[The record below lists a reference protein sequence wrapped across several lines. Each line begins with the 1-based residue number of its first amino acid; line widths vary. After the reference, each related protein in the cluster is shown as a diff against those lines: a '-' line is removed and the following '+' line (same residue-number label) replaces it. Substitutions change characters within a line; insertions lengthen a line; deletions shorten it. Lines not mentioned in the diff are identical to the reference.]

1 MFLASKERNIM
12 AEIVLGVGSSHS
24 PLLNSPAEDYPRH
37 AEIDASGRK
46 LIDRQ
51 GNVRTYGELL
61 ELADPSIKDQILP
74 HVLEERAAR
83 CTENIERLE
92 TAIAAAKLDALIV
105 IGDDQ
110 YEQFFD
116 DNMPAVLVYAG
127 DTIINNPLNMPD
139 EAPQWWRRA
148 RSQYHVSDEPRE
160 YPVAADLARHV
171 VDALMEADFDVS
183 YSRKL
188 SKPHGEGHAFGFV
201 HQRLMRDDTI
211 VPIVPVAL
219 NTYFPPNQPR
229 PRRCYDLGR
238 AIAAAVRAYDGAQR
252 IGILGSGGL
261 SHFTVDEELDR
272 FLLDAFRTKNAEALR
287 TLSPKRLN
295 SGTSE
300 VRNWITVAGACEHLE
315 TKWQDYVPCYRSA
328 AGTGCGMGF
337 AVWA

>member
-1 MFLASKERNIM
+1 M
-12 AEIVLGVGSSHS
+12 ADIVLGVGSSHS

-46 LIDRQ
+46 LIDKN
-51 GNVRTYGELL
+51 GTPRTFGELV
-61 ELADPSIKDQILP
+61 ELADPSIKEQIRP
-74 HVLEERAAR
+74 EVLEERAAR
-83 CTENIERLE
+83 CTMNIERLE
-92 TAIAAAKLDALIV
+92 GEIARAKLDALII

-110 YEQFFD
+110 HEQFFE
-116 DNMPAVLVYAG
+116 DNMPAILVYAG
-127 DTIINNPLNMPD
+127 ETITNNPLNMPE
-139 EAPQWWRRA
+139 EAPKWWRRA

-160 YPVAADLARHV
+160 YPVASGLARHLV
-171 VDALMEADFDVS
+171 ESLMDGDFDVS
-183 YSRKL
+183 YSKKL
-188 SKPHGEGHAFGFV
+188 SKAHGEGHAFGFV
-201 HQRLMRDDTI
+201 HQRLMRDETI
-211 VPIVPVAL
+211 VPIVPIAL
-219 NTYFPPNQPR
+219 NTYFAPNQPR

-238 AIAAAVRAYDGAQR
+238 AIAKAVRSFEGAGR
-252 IGILGSGGL
+252 ICILGSGGL

-272 FLLDAFRTKNAEALR
+272 FLLDAFRTKDAEALR
-287 TLSPKRLN
+287 TLAPARLN

>member
-1 MFLASKERNIM
+1 M
-12 AEIVLGVGSSHS
+12 AELVLGIGSSHS
-24 PLLNSPAEDYPRH
+24 PLLNSPSEDYPKH

-46 LIDRQ
+46 LIDKT
-51 GNVRTYGELL
+51 GVARTYGELL
-61 ELADPSIKDQILP
+61 ERADPSIKDQIQP

-83 CTENIERLE
+83 CTANIARLE
-92 TAIAAAKLDALIV
+92 SEIAAAKLDALIV

-116 DNMPAVLVYAG
+116 DNMPAILIYAG
-127 DTIINNPLNMPD
+127 ETITNNPLNMPE

-148 RSQYHVSDEPRE
+148 RSQYHVSDAPRE
-160 YPVAADLARHV
+160 YPVAADLGRRIV
-171 VDALMEADFDVS
+171 EGLMENDFDIS
-183 YSRKL
+183 YSKKL
-188 SKPHGEGHAFGFV
+188 SEAHGEGHAFGFV

-211 VPIVPVAL
+211 VPIVPIAL
-219 NTYFPPNQPR
+219 NTYFAPNQPR

-238 AIAAAVRAYDGAQR
+238 AIANVVRGYDGAGR
-252 IGILGSGGL
+252 VGILGSGGL

-272 FLLDAFRTKNAEALR
+272 FLLDAFRTKDADALR
-287 TLSPKRLN
+287 TLSPQRLN

-337 AVWA
+337 AVWG

>member
-1 MFLASKERNIM
+1 M

-24 PLLNSPAEDYPRH
+24 PLLNSPAEDYAKH

-46 LIDRQ
+46 LIDKTGAPRS
-51 GNVRTYGELL
+51 YGELL
-61 ELADPSIKDQILP
+61 ALADPAVKDQIRP
-74 HVLEERAAR
+74 EVLQERAAR
-83 CTENIERLE
+83 CTANIERLE
-92 TAIAAAKLDALIV
+92 SDIASAQLDALIV

-110 YEQFFD
+110 HEQFFD
-116 DNMPAVLVYAG
+116 DNMPAILVYAG
-127 DTIINNPLNMPD
+127 ETITNNPLNMPE
-139 EAPQWWRRA
+139 EAPGWWRRA
-148 RSQYHVSDEPRE
+148 RSQYHVSEAPRE
-160 YPVAADLARHV
+160 YPVASALARHV
-171 VDALMEADFDVS
+171 VNALMERDFDVS
-183 YSRKL
+183 FSKKL

-211 VPIVPVAL
+211 VPIVPIAL

-229 PRRCYDLGR
+229 PRRCYELGR
-238 AIAAAVRAYDGAQR
+238 AIAAAVRAYDGPER

-272 FLLDAFRTKNAEALR
+272 FLLEAFRTKDAEALR
-287 TLSPKRLN
+287 SLSPARLN

>member
-1 MFLASKERNIM
+1 M
-12 AEIVLGVGSSHS
+12 ADIVLGVGSSHS

-46 LIDRQ
+46 LIDKN
-51 GNVRTYGELL
+51 GTPRTFGELV
-61 ELADPSIKDQILP
+61 ELADPSIKDQIRP
-74 HVLEERAAR
+74 EVLEERAAR
-83 CTENIERLE
+83 CTMNIERLE
-92 TAIAAAKLDALIV
+92 TEIAHAKLDALIV

-110 YEQFFD
+110 HEQFFE
-116 DNMPAVLVYAG
+116 DNMPAILVYAG
-127 DTIINNPLNMPD
+127 ETITNNPLNMPE
-139 EAPQWWRRA
+139 EAPKWWRRA

-160 YPVAADLARHV
+160 YPVAAGLARHLV
-171 VDALMEADFDVS
+171 ENLMDGDFDIS
-183 YSRKL
+183 YSKKL
-188 SKPHGEGHAFGFV
+188 AKAHGEGHAFGFV
-201 HQRLMRDDTI
+201 HQRLMRDDRI
-211 VPIVPVAL
+211 VPIVPFAL

-229 PRRCYDLGR
+229 PRRCYELGR
-238 AIAAAVRAYDGAQR
+238 AIAGAVRSFEGAGR
-252 IGILGSGGL
+252 VGILGSGGL

-272 FLLDAFRTKNAEALR
+272 FLLDAFRTKDADALR
-287 TLSPKRLN
+287 TLAPSRLN

>member
-1 MFLASKERNIM
+1 M
-12 AEIVLGVGSSHS
+12 AEIVLGIGSSHS

-46 LIDRQ
+46 LIDKT
-51 GNVRTYGELL
+51 GKPRTYGELL
-61 ELADPSIKDQILP
+61 EQADPSIKDQIRP
-74 HVLEERAAR
+74 EVLQERAAR
-83 CTENIERLE
+83 CTANIERLE
-92 TAIAAAKLDALIV
+92 RELAGASLDALII

-110 YEQFFD
+110 HEQFFD
-116 DNMPAVLVYAG
+116 DNMPAILVYAG
-127 DTIINNPLNMPD
+127 ETIVNNPLNMPE

-160 YPVAADLARHV
+160 FPVASGLARHIV
-171 VDALMEADFDVS
+171 ESLMDRDFDVS
-183 YSRKL
+183 FSRKL
-188 SKPHGEGHAFGFV
+188 SKAHGEGHAFGFV
-201 HQRLMRDDTI
+201 HQRLMREDAI

-229 PRRCYDLGR
+229 PRRCYELGR
-238 AIAAAVRAYDGAQR
+238 AIAASVRAFEGAGR
-252 IGILGSGGL
+252 VGILGSGGL

-272 FLLDAFRTKNAEALR
+272 FLLDAFRAKDADALR
-287 TLSPKRLN
+287 AITPERLN

-300 VRNWITVAGACEHLE
+300 VRNWITVAGACEHLD

-337 AVWA
+337 AVWS

>member
-51 GNVRTYGELL
+51 GNVRTYDELL

-92 TAIAAAKLDALIV
+92 QEIAAAKLDALIV